1 MKFVLE
7 QTFHQN
13 NCALDCA
20 CQNDFYCFDAFGCIF
35 NFISSKSRILIKIS
49 SKHKHSILM
58 KKFDAFAP
66 AYTWIVTTVSG
77 VSDTLT
83 RRATLRLQLVI
94 IYLFTFSLS
103 SLVGSTTLE
112 SLIISMRSL
121 QNLSARNSVVDRK
134 KLILVEKINFV
145 VEQEIKLVE

>member
-1 MKFVLE
+1 MLYNFDIIRRRQMRQNFHQNPSNSKCWLKFWRIWHGRQNRKISKRWKNRVWWSLMKFVLE

-58 KKFDAFAP
+58 KKFDTFAP
-66 AYTWIVTTVSG
+66 ALIV
-77 VSDTLT
+77 
-83 RRATLRLQLVI
+83 
-94 IYLFTFSLS
+94 FFSLAGFDTD
-103 SLVGSTTLE
+103 SLWRTKFLA
-112 SLIISMRSL
+112 
-121 QNLSARNSVVDRK
+121 NSANYT
-134 KLILVEKINFV
+134 
-145 VEQEIKLVE
+145 